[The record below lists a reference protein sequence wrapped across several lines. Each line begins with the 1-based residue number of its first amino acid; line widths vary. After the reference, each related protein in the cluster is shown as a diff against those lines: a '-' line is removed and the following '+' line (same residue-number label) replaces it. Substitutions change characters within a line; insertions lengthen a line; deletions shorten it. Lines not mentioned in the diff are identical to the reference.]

1 VSLLWVFVAALM
13 LLLLGL
19 GFMGLGRRRQTEES

>member
-1 VSLLWVFVAALM
+1 VFVAALM